1 MTFTQLV
8 KMTDI
13 YFNLFMCNILHLVFE
28 IILYSSYIPCYPL
41 LNFRMIQGL
50 EICWWWLA
58 EKCRVYIYVYM
69 INNLYLYIIIV
80 YYVLVLYVASFK
92 RPPAKYI
99 QLKYDV
105 IRQLELWETSKFVF
119 YGIKEVGV
127 CWQGRG

>member
-1 MTFTQLV
+1 
-8 KMTDI
+8 
-13 YFNLFMCNILHLVFE
+13 
-28 IILYSSYIPCYPL
+28 
-41 LNFRMIQGL
+41 
-50 EICWWWLA
+50 
-58 EKCRVYIYVYM
+58 M